1 MQNKFSKEQ
10 AELKK
15 EASGLELFLQDN
27 KDDSDETREWFD
39 YISSY
44 EKIEELTP
52 KILRT
57 FIDRIEIHEATG
69 KRKDREQQID
79 IYYKVIGKASV
90 L

>member
-1 MQNKFSKEQ
+1 MRKITDTTKCLVGALRLGAQESISRNNL
-10 AELKK
+10 A
-15 EASGLELFLQDN
+15 N
-27 KDDSDETREWFD
+27 
-39 YISSY
+39 SSY

-52 KILRT
+52 NILRA
-57 FIDRIEIHEATG
+57 FIDRIEVHEATG